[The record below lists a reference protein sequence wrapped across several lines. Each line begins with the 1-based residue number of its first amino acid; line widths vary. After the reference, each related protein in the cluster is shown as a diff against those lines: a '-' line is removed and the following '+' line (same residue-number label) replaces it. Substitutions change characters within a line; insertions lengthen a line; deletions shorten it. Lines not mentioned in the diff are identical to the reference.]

1 MAVQNPK
8 KIIQISATLAG
19 STNEVVLIQNNSSR
33 TLLTVNIPN
42 QLYLRHL
49 KGWANISSL
58 PEAIYPINEP
68 RDTSSARQQKQ
79 AYFRASPKI
88 GISLRI
94 RPIGEA
100 YSRGIGECCILDF
113 YGVRPG
119 FLYNVL
125 EYIGEIGIQP
135 NWALTARQI
144 DRGFGV
150 MTSEDYISFTGYAT
164 EESEFLQDHNLVVI
178 P

>member
-8 KIIQISATLAG
+8 KIIQISQTLSG

-33 TLLTVNIPN
+33 TLLGVNIPN
-42 QLYLRHL
+42 QIYLKHL
-49 KGWANISSL
+49 KGWANIASL
-58 PEAIYPINEP
+58 PEAIYPISEP
-68 RDTSSARQQKQ
+68 RDTAAARQQKQ

-88 GISLRI
+88 GVSLRI
-94 RPIGEA
+94 RPIGET
-100 YSRGIGECCILDF
+100 YVRGRGECCILDF

-119 FLYNVL
+119 FLYDVL

-144 DRGFGV
+144 DRGFGT
-150 MTSEDYISFTGYAT
+150 MSIDDYISFTGYVT